1 MRRCGRFG
9 WAGLAVLLAA
19 GCAPAGPRMR
29 QGTPADLMDAEH
41 INTPS
46 VQSLDGFSQ
55 AVRVGSTLYVS
66 DQVALDSAGA
76 VVGGDDLRLQ
86 LEQALRNLGAVLTA
100 SRALPA
106 DIVQMTVY
114 VVGYQPAD
122 YAMVRDAITAFMP
135 AGHPPAL
142 TLVGVSA
149 LPAAGLKVAIDA
161 VAHVRGQ
168 FIDRD
173 RLPGGPLSPG
183 R

>member
-1 MRRCGRFG
+1 MRQCGRFG
-9 WAGLAVLLAA
+9 WAGLVVLLAA

-29 QGTPADLMDAEH
+29 QGMPADLMDAEH
-41 INTPS
+41 INAPS

-55 AVRVGSTLYVS
+55 AVRVGTSLYVS

-86 LEQALRNLGAVLTA
+86 LGQSLRNLSAVLTA

-106 DIVQMTVY
+106 D
-114 VVGYQPAD
+114 
-122 YAMVRDAITAFMP
+122 YATVRDAITGFMP

-149 LPAAGLKVAIDA
+149 LPAPGLKVAIDA
-161 VAHVRGQ
+161 VAHVRGM
-168 FIDRD
+168 FIDRE
-173 RLPGGPLSPG
+173 RLPGGGG
-183 R
+183 RPPHGKPAQHKAGGG